1 EPTGLTDEHREL
13 RPLARQLVDR
23 VDHGLRALLWI
34 GRCLERRR
42 DLLGDTGSRGRE
54 TRLQQRVLVREVVQD
69 RLLADPDFLRDRIE
83 RRPRVALGAELAD
96 GFLDDRGAPSLP
108 TCSWHRSLPGA
119 RAAPARDRA
128 R

>member
-1 EPTGLTDEHREL
+1 
-13 RPLARQLVDR
+13 
-23 VDHGLRALLWI
+23 
-34 GRCLERRR
+34 
-42 DLLGDTGSRGRE
+42 
-54 TRLQQRVLVREVVQD
+54 EVVQD

-128 R
+128 RALPGTAPRRADRPGKRRRLALLPTDQRLEPIRPVLVEQLHHCLLHPDRQRLVRLAFLRIDRI